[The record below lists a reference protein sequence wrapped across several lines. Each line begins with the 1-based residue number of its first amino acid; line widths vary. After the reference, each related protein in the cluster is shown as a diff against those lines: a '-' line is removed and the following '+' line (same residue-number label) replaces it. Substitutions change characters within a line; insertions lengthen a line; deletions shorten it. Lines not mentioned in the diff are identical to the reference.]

1 MVQLNKWI
9 KMWFYEYIIG
19 KKSLQEMS
27 TKSGIP
33 ISTLHHHF
41 KKHGLPMRSFAVARK
56 IMKQR
61 KKDAKS

>member
-1 MVQLNKWI
+1 
-9 KMWFYEYIIG
+9 MWFYEYIIG